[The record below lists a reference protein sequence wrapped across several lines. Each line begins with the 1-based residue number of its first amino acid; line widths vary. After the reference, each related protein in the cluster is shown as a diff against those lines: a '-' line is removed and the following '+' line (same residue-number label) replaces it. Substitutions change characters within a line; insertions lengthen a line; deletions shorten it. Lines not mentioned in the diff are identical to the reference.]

1 MNKVDKKCG
10 KANFLKG
17 GKDLVQ
23 KSYAKGLFI
32 FLSRSETLESF
43 QFCIGVNGGFI
54 KGERD
59 CTNIDKN
66 ASFTPSF
73 LCSII
78 KGLSFHLLYRSVT
91 IMRHIILLSKLSKI
105 SGLLFKKGTKKL
117 VKLSF
122 SGVLRDEKLH
132 PVERKFSP

>member
-1 MNKVDKKCG
+1 MFDKTEANKESKAILKPKKASFAWLLNKVDKKCG

-66 ASFTPSF
+66 ASFTPPF
-73 LCSII
+73 
-78 KGLSFHLLYRSVT
+78 SVV
-91 IMRHIILLSKLSKI
+91 S
-105 SGLLFKKGTKKL
+105 
-117 VKLSF
+117 
-122 SGVLRDEKLH
+122 
-132 PVERKFSP
+132 

>member
-1 MNKVDKKCG
+1 M
-10 KANFLKG
+10 
-17 GKDLVQ
+17 Q

-105 SGLLFKKGTKKL
+105 PGLLFKRGTKKTSKIIIFWCPKGWKIASSGKKIL
-117 VKLSF
+117 PMRPKITFCSYPGCQSF
-122 SGVLRDEKLH
+122 
-132 PVERKFSP
+132 